1 MQINSSE
8 KLEEELKQRI
18 RQNEQ
23 VKLSKVKEHGKH
35 KGHYVWLLLRGES
48 GTPKRGKPVETEI
61 MIMQGV
67 RNRRRNR
74 LGLESG
80 FGCVAFQVFERHPS
94 VAV

>member
-1 MQINSSE
+1 M
-8 KLEEELKQRI
+8 
-18 RQNEQ
+18 
-23 VKLSKVKEHGKH
+23 
-35 KGHYVWLLLRGES
+35 RGES
-48 GTPKRGKPVETEI
+48 GKPERGKPVETEI